1 MSFAIPMRLWP
12 DSLRVQLTIWYLL
25 TMGAALCALAGFVY
39 ASRASVVDEQLDAEL
54 HSQTRALVAV
64 LTPAVLALDV
74 PSALSGLPQAAGA
87 PVIVRDVSGDEVFR
101 GRAFPA
107 LDWKEGARL
116 AEAARDGT
124 GRVTLRAADG
134 VPARVVTVR
143 IPRPGA
149 SPVVMQVARS
159 TAAARASLRRTA
171 LGLALAV
178 VLVLAGASYGG
189 GFIARRALAP
199 VDQIVGTV
207 REIQASQLH
216 TRVAAK
222 ARAAELDRLVT
233 TLNAMLDRLEGSM
246 RGARRFAADASHELQ
261 TPLATMRALVE
272 SRARAAATP
281 GGEGQAGDDLG
292 RDLLAEIER
301 LSRLVSDLRLIALA
315 ESGQLLN
322 GAERVN
328 LAHLAAECC
337 DIATALG
344 EAREVSVTADLEEQ
358 AHVLGSAL
366 HLRRAV
372 LNVANNAVRYSPAG
386 ARVHVTLGRDDAHA
400 VLSISDTGCGIEAAD
415 LPHVFD
421 AFYRADLARARHTGG
436 SGLGLTIAREIV
448 AAHGGDIRVQSVPGS
463 GSTFTILLPLV
474 S

>member
-207 REIQASQLH
+207 REIQANRLH
-216 TRVAAK
+216 TRVAAT

-246 RGARRFAADASHELQ
+246 RSARRFAADASHELQ

-272 SRARAAATP
+272 SRVRGTASPPGTP
-281 GGEGQAGDDLG
+281 QDDRE

-322 GAERVN
+322 GAERLN
-328 LAHLAAECC
+328 LAELAAECC
-337 DIATALG
+337 EIARAVG
-344 EAREVSVTADLEEQ
+344 ETREVDVAAELLEE
-358 AHVLGSAL
+358 AHVVGSAL

-372 LNVANNAVRYSPAG
+372 LNVANNAVRYSPPG
-386 ARVHVTLGRDDAHA
+386 ASVHIALGRDETRA
-400 VLSISDTGCGIEAAD
+400 VLSVRDTGCGIDADD
-415 LPHVFD
+415 LPHIFD
-421 AFYRADLARARHTGG
+421 AFYRADPARARHTGG

>member
-1 MSFAIPMRLWP
+1 MSFATPMRLWP
-12 DSLRVQLTIWYLL
+12 DSLRAQLTIWYLL

-39 ASRASVVDEQLDAEL
+39 ASRAGVVDEQLDAEL
-54 HSQTRALVAV
+54 QSQTRALAAA

-74 PSALSGLPQAAGA
+74 PSALSGLPQAAEA
-87 PVIVRDVSGDEVFR
+87 PVIVRDASGDEVFR

-107 LDWKEGARL
+107 LDWREGARL
-116 AEAARDGT
+116 AEAARDLT

-149 SPVVMQVARS
+149 PPIVLQVARS
-159 TAAARASLRRTA
+159 TAGARASLRRTA
-171 LGLALAV
+171 FGLALAV

-207 REIQASQLH
+207 REIQASRLH
-216 TRVAAK
+216 TRVAATT
-222 ARAAELDRLVT
+222 RAAELDRLVT

-246 RGARRFAADASHELQ
+246 RSARRFAADASHELQ

-272 SRARAAATP
+272 SRVRATP
-281 GGEGQAGDDLG
+281 SPPGETQDDLE

-322 GAERVN
+322 GAER
-328 LAHLAAECC
+328 LSLGGLAAECC
-337 DIATALG
+337 EIARAVG
-344 EAREVSVTADLEEQ
+344 ETREVDVTAELAE
-358 AHVLGSAL
+358 AHVVGSAL

-372 LNVANNAVRYSPAG
+372 LNVANNAVRYSPPG
-386 ARVHVTLGRDDAHA
+386 ATVHIALGRDETRA
-400 VLSISDTGCGIEAAD
+400 VLSVRDTGCGIGADD
-415 LPHVFD
+415 LPHIFD
-421 AFYRADLARARHTGG
+421 AFYRADPARARHTGG

-448 AAHGGDIRVQSVPGS
+448 LAHGGDIRVQSVPGS

>member
-1 MSFAIPMRLWP
+1 MSFATPMRLWP
-12 DSLRVQLTIWYLL
+12 DSLRAQLTIWYLL
-25 TMGAALCALAGFVY
+25 TMGAALCALAAFVY
-39 ASRASVVDEQLDAEL
+39 VSRAGVVGEQLDADL
-54 HSQTRALVAV
+54 QAQARVLAAV
-64 LTPAVLALDV
+64 VTPAVLGLDV
-74 PSALSGLPQAAGA
+74 SAALAALPETAEA
-87 PVIVRDVSGDEVFR
+87 PVIVRDASGSELFR
-101 GRAFPA
+101 SRAFPP
-107 LDWKEGARL
+107 LDWREGARL
-116 AEAARDGT
+116 AEAARDGPE
-124 GRVTLRAADG
+124 RVTLRAADG
-134 VPARVVTVR
+134 VPARVVTLR
-143 IPRPGA
+143 IPRPGT
-149 SPVVMQVARS
+149 SPIVMQVARS

-171 LGLALAV
+171 LGLALVV

-199 VDQIVGTV
+199 VDQIVGSV

-222 ARAAELDRLVT
+222 TRAAELDRLVT

-246 RGARRFAADASHELQ
+246 RSARRFAADASHELQ

-272 SRARAAATP
+272 SRVRVTATP
-281 GGEGQAGDDLG
+281 VGEAPVEDDLG

-322 GAERVN
+322 GAERLN
-328 LAHLAAECC
+328 LADLAAECC
-337 DIATALG
+337 DIARAFG
-344 EAREVSVTADLEEQ
+344 EAREVNVTTELAEQ

-372 LNVANNAVRYSPAG
+372 LNIANNAVRYSPPRAS
-386 ARVHVTLGRDDAHA
+386 VHVTLGRAGARA
-400 VLSISDTGCGIEAAD
+400 VLSVSDTGCGIEADD
-415 LPHVFD
+415 LPHVFE
-421 AFYRADLARARHTGG
+421 AFYRADRARARDTGG

-448 AAHGGDIRVQSVPGS
+448 VAHGGDIRVQSVPGV
-463 GSTFTILLPLV
+463 GSTFAILLPLV